1 MSTKSGPCGASG
13 LRTMS
18 LLPITGD
25 VSDVSDVSD
34 VGNVGDL
41 GDVSDPPLTVRFSGE
56 TIAVVGRR
64 HGSSDGQTR
73 LHRAVTH
80 RG

>member
-34 VGNVGDL
+34 VGNVGD
-41 GDVSDPPLTVRFSGE
+41 VSDPPFTVRFSGE